1 MRVLCHQLARMCR
14 LAKCGLHTGST
25 QSTHEV
31 PCRGCYVLV
40 VLFWQGLMGGPTW
53 TSQRHAEA
61 PCLFTGVVGL
71 LGKSPLDD
79 EGSESTPITSAASY
93 SDNTSP
99 ILCLTPLRLT
109 LVGSRPSRTPSSSA
123 WPLQGC
129 SVSARHRRVGSAW
142 PAPCFAEFSALLAES
157 ERMQLRVKPIYNPSG
172 GRAADTGQL
181 VTLQHSHTR
190 RDPPSARS
198 LKQGRSPEMLLDS
211 LSLLASPAHPPVH
224 APLEKPRPC

>member
-61 PCLFTGVVGL
+61 ACLFTGVVGL

-129 SVSARHRRVGSAW
+129 SVSAGHRRR
-142 PAPCFAEFSALLAES
+142 E
-157 ERMQLRVKPIYNPSG
+157 
-172 GRAADTGQL
+172 
-181 VTLQHSHTR
+181 
-190 RDPPSARS
+190 PPSARA

-211 LSLLASPAHPPVH
+211 LSLVLASPAHAPATTPGGQRHVLAPPRHGVQ
-224 APLEKPRPC
+224 